1 MNELNLNCPEIP
13 DNPYRILMIGGFR
26 SGKTN
31 SLFNLISQPPG
42 IDKIYLYAKDRYEAI
57 YQFLINKRKST
68 GLNHFKDSKAF
79 VEYLNNM
86 DDIYKNIQEYN
97 PNKKRNILIVFDDM
111 IADTLSNRKLNPV
124 VTELYLRGRKVN
136 ISIAFIT
143 QCYFAAP
150 KNISLNPTHFL
161 IMKISNK
168 ALLEQIAYNHSSD
181 NYFKDFM
188 NLHKKCTAKPYSFV
202 VIDAT
207 LASDNL

>member
-1 MNELNLNCPEIP
+1 MNELNLNCSEIP

-42 IDKIYLYAKDRYEAI
+42 INKIYLYAKDRYEAI
-57 YQFLINKRKST
+57 YQFPINKRKST

-124 VTELYLRGRKVN
+124 VTE
-136 ISIAFIT
+136 
-143 QCYFAAP
+143 
-150 KNISLNPTHFL
+150 
-161 IMKISNK
+161 
-168 ALLEQIAYNHSSD
+168 
-181 NYFKDFM
+181 
-188 NLHKKCTAKPYSFV
+188 
-202 VIDAT
+202 
-207 LASDNL
+207 